1 MIASGLWRLGIVLDL
16 GEQNLLFVVNHRL
29 RHLRL
34 ADVGRRHRRDLHA
47 DVLGKLRE
55 LGLAF
60 DAAGRLELRDDA
72 GRAVAVDIGAGHAL
86 DDLEAGGWVMVFAD
100 GENLVLHFRVNGAVG
115 AVERQREQRLDVRRS
130 AGENR
135 AQDTL
140 DELAEG
146 GVVGDEIGL
155 GVDLDDRGG
164 QPVVALEDVH
174 DALGGDAVAL
184 FRGDGKSFFTQDFH
198 RLIEI
203 ALGSTSAFL
212 HSIIPMPVFLRS
224 SITSFAAIFAMMLVN
239 PFVLKWGVSAFLT
252 PR

>member
-1 MIASGLWRLGIVLDL
+1 M
-16 GEQNLLFVVNHRL
+16 
-29 RHLRL
+29 
-34 ADVGRRHRRDLHA
+34 
-47 DVLGKLRE
+47 
-55 LGLAF
+55 
-60 DAAGRLELRDDA
+60 
-72 GRAVAVDIGAGHAL
+72 DIGAGHAL
-86 DDLEAGGWVMVFAD
+86 DDLEAADGDVFAD

-184 FRGDGKSFFTQDFH
+184 FRGDGKSLFTQDFH

-203 ALGSTSAFL
+203 ALGLDERLLAL
-212 HSIIPMPVFLRS
+212 HHTDACLFAQLHNVLCCYICHDAGQ
-224 SITSFAAIFAMMLVN
+224 SFRFEM
-239 PFVLKWGVSAFLT
+239 GVSAFLT